1 MKLTPE
7 MLVLIAPCVLLAG
20 VVLQLLL
27 ARVLTP
33 RGKGILAVLSCLP
46 SLGAVLAIFPMVRNG
61 AAIDFTALPWD
72 GPLSVVL
79 HVDALSAM
87 FALMGTGLGLIVLY
101 YSIDYM
107 AKDPA
112 ATRFY
117 ALMLT
122 FICGMVGLVYSAN
135 LFVFYLCWELM
146 GLCSFS
152 LVGFWYRIRKPSQAR
167 ARSC

>member
-1 MKLTPE
+1 
-7 MLVLIAPCVLLAG
+7 
-20 VVLQLLL
+20 
-27 ARVLTP
+27 
-33 RGKGILAVLSCLP
+33 
-46 SLGAVLAIFPMVRNG
+46 MVRDG

-122 FICGMVGLVYSAN
+122 FICGMVGLVYSSN
-135 LFVFYLCWELM
+135 LFVFYLCWEVWASAPSAWSAS
-146 GLCSFS
+146 G
-152 LVGFWYRIRKPSQAR
+152 IRTRKQSQDL